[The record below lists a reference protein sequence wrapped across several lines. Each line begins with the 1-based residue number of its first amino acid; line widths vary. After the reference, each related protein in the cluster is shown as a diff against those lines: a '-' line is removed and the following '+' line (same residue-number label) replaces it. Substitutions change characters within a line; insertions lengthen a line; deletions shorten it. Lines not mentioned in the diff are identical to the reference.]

1 MRKRKFHLLLVFVG
15 LLMLLCTGMP
25 VSAAMSETVLIDGV
39 EYMCYYLSSG
49 KPVAAAYIDNVR
61 GDNLPTELYIPRKI
75 KYQNVK
81 YKVTN
86 FYWDGPEDI
95 YAPDRYV
102 DRGTGS
108 STASPLNDDD
118 VWRQNV
124 VIPDKSRSYHA
135 CLKKITFARGVKVS
149 GQAYDFEKL
158 KQVVF
163 EDPKDMMEAEYYNCP
178 KLKRLHL
185 RPGIFHRVAYD
196 IKNCPSLKLTIDKK
210 NTRLRMVGNDI
221 VSQYGKLT
229 NVLPKKKY
237 YKVPKGIKSIDA
249 NAFWGDTT
257 IEKVHTGKTPI
268 RVEGLP
274 NLKRIKVDRKGSKYD
289 TFYWNDVAY
298 CPSLRRVDLPESIRY
313 IYKDDLFSSNWRET
327 LATVKHVYL
336 YSKTLKGGDLSE
348 IPEETT
354 FHVRNKKVA
363 NKLRKFGFRGSIVIE
378 KNMK

>member
-1 MRKRKFHLLLVFVG
+1 MKKRKFHPLLLLLG

-25 VSAAMSETVLIDGV
+25 ASAAVPETVLINGV
-39 EYMCYYLSSG
+39 EYRLSPERS
-49 KPVAAAYIDNVR
+49 VATAYIDNVR
-61 GDNLPTELYIPRKI
+61 GDNLPTELYIPRKV
-75 KYQNVK
+75 KYQDVK
-81 YKVTN
+81 YKVTDFCWN
-86 FYWDGPEDI
+86 GPEDP
-95 YAPDRYV
+95 YAPRRYL
-102 DRGTGS
+102 DWEIGS
-108 STASPLNDDD
+108 ESPLNDDD

-135 CLKKITFARGVKVS
+135 CLKKITFAKGVKVY
-149 GQAYDFEKL
+149 GQAYNFEEL
-158 KQVVF
+158 RRVVF
-163 EDPKDMMEAEYYNCP
+163 EDPQDMESALYYNCP

-185 RPGIFHRVAYD
+185 PEKLKYRSTYD

-210 NTRLRMVGNDI
+210 NKHLKMVGNDI
-221 VSQYGKLT
+221 VSKHKALM

-237 YKVPKGIKSIDA
+237 YKVPKGIKGI
-249 NAFWGDTT
+249 NVTAFWGDTS
-257 IEKVHTGKTPI
+257 IEKVHTGKNPI

-313 IYKDDLFSSNWRET
+313 IYKERLSPDHWRET

-354 FHVRNKKVA
+354 FHARNKKVA
-363 NKLRKFGFRGSIVIE
+363 NKLRKFGFKGSIVIE